1 MHTLRSPH
9 ITQIRRN
16 DPGYPFRLLDLF
28 DPPNPLYIYGD
39 IGLLNLPMIAIV
51 GSRSAS
57 PEGIKNARDFAQA
70 LSAEGYLIISG
81 LARGI
86 DGAAHLGAL
95 GPNQSR
101 PTLAVCGTGLDIVY
115 PREHLT
121 LARAIGG
128 AGLLVSELAPGLGPK
143 ACHFPRRNRIIA
155 ALALGILVI
164 EAAERS
170 GSLITARLGGEL
182 GREIFAIPGSIHHPL
197 SRGCH
202 QLLQQGAK
210 LVQSPKDVLE
220 ELPKWSK
227 TVFKAIKSIVLRKFR
242 PLAGSF

>member
-16 DPGYPFRLLDLF
+16 DPGYPVRLLDLF

-39 IGLLNLPMIAIV
+39 IDLLNLPMIAIV
-51 GSRSAS
+51 GSRAAS

-95 GPNQSR
+95 GPNQSH

-115 PREHLT
+115 PKEHLA
-121 LARAIGG
+121 LAEAISG

-143 ACHFPRRNRIIA
+143 AWHFPRRNRIIA

-170 GSLITARLGGEL
+170 GSLITARLGSEL

-210 LVQSPKDVLE
+210 LVQSPQDILE

-227 TVFKAIKSIVLRKFR
+227 TAFKAT
-242 PLAGSF
+242 

>member
-1 MHTLRSPH
+1 MHIPKSPH
-9 ITQIRRN
+9 NIQIRRN
-16 DPGYPFRLLDLF
+16 SPGYPSRLLDLC
-28 DPPNPLYIYGD
+28 DPPHSLYIYGD
-39 IGLLNLPMIAIV
+39 IGLLNAPMIAIV
-51 GSRSAS
+51 GSRAAS
-57 PEGIKNARDFAQA
+57 PEGIRNAHYFAQA

-81 LARGI
+81 LAKGI

-95 GPNQSR
+95 GANQDH

-115 PREHLT
+115 PREHFQ
-121 LARAIGG
+121 LAKAIAG

-143 ACHFPRRNRIIA
+143 PWHFPRRNRIIA

-170 GSLITARLGGEL
+170 GSLITARLGCEL

-210 LVQSPKDVLE
+210 LAQSPKDILE
-220 ELPKWSK
+220 ELPKYQK
-227 TVFKAIKSIVLRKFR
+227 T
-242 PLAGSF
+242 SF

>member
-1 MHTLRSPH
+1 MHTLNSPH
-9 ITQIRRN
+9 ISQIHRN
-16 DPGYPFRLLDLF
+16 TPGYPARLLDLY

-39 IGLLNLPMIAIV
+39 VSLLNLPMIAIV

-95 GPNQSR
+95 GPNRSH

-115 PREHLT
+115 PKEHLA
-121 LARAIGG
+121 LAEAISG

-143 ACHFPRRNRIIA
+143 AWHFPRRNRIIA

-170 GSLITARLGGEL
+170 GSLITARLGSEL

-210 LVQSPKDVLE
+210 LVQSPKDILE

-227 TVFKAIKSIVLRKFR
+227 TAFKPI
-242 PLAGSF
+242 

>member
-1 MHTLRSPH
+1 MDTLKSPH
-9 ITQIRRN
+9 IIQLRRSA
-16 DPGYPFRLLDLF
+16 PGYPVRLLDLF
-28 DPPNPLYIYGD
+28 DPPNPLYVYGD

-51 GSRSAS
+51 GSRAAS
-57 PEGIKNARDFAQA
+57 PEGIKNASDFAQA
-70 LSAEGYLIISG
+70 LSAEGYLVISG

-95 GPNQSR
+95 GPNQSH

-115 PREHLT
+115 PREHLA
-121 LARAIGG
+121 LAQSIGG
-128 AGLLVSELAPGLGPK
+128 TGLLVSELAPGMGPK

-170 GSLITARLGGEL
+170 GSLITARLGSEL

-202 QLLQQGAK
+202 QLIQQGAK

-227 TVFKAIKSIVLRKFR
+227 PHLKPFKALF
-242 PLAGSF
+242 